1 MIKVI
6 AYPDRYEAYDDVN
19 ELLHKAHLL
28 RNELCEHN
36 IIGIICECKESEE
49 EDADL
54 G

>member
-1 MIKVI
+1 MIKI
-6 AYPDRYEAYDDVN
+6 ISCPDRYEAYDVN

-28 RNELCEHN
+28 KNKLYEHY
-36 IIGIICECKESEE
+36 IGIIYEYEESEE